1 MKKGRFTPRSVV
13 GLLFSAHRSTYLFL
27 LAMLVL
33 LISAISH
40 WYYVPVWES
49 GRGQWLESSLSFGE
63 ALARILMLLTALAVP
78 YFCLRQ
84 SNASRFFQRVCW
96 SLLILVAFFPFY
108 ISHWQPEQFM
118 AGNIIHQELERVS
131 ADMEANMV
139 HQQSDW
145 RYWQVIE
152 SDSFTN
158 YRGVEIPEKDGWGMA
173 YLYPSSHQYIFQQ
186 IFSYSND
193 FLNVVS
199 RGWVFAGSGLIILLI
214 GMSLQPAAPGV
225 GRFPNVLFIC
235 GMGLLLVA
243 VLVTP
248 RAISEYQLQKA
259 EHHAAQGNSALAIEL
274 YRSAVDWKPSL
285 RFSLE
290 YYQSSLG
297 ILLSKRGC
305 NYCYET
311 LMMRFAEEISQ
322 GRISQARITLSLVE
336 QMYPRRSEVAFWFD
350 ALNNRMA
357 IEAFNAGQ
365 YSLAAEYWTSSRQ
378 FVPFNPVSHYGLA
391 LVNVKLKRFSQASES
406 LEKLVTLQEYLT
418 FKRLTIKG
426 QHIVMQ
432 SWSAYWTDDYLSAF
446 QLYSLGLTPEVW

>member
-1 MKKGRFTPRSVV
+1 MNKGRFSPRRVIDF
-13 GLLFSAHRSTYLFL
+13 LFSADRAVYLFL
-27 LAMLVL
+27 LAIPVL
-33 LISAISH
+33 FISAMSH

-63 ALARILMLLTALAVP
+63 ALARLLMLLTALAVP
-78 YFCLRQ
+78 YFCLRKPIV
-84 SNASRFFQRVCW
+84 SRFFQRVCW

-139 HQQSDW
+139 HQQRDW
-145 RYWQVIE
+145 RYWQE
-152 SDSFTN
+152 MDSSVFGN
-158 YRGVEIPEKDGWGMA
+158 YKGVTIPEKDGWAMS
-173 YLYPSSHQYIFQQ
+173 YLYPSAHQYIFQQ

-214 GMSLQPAAPGV
+214 AMSLVPVSPGA
-225 GRFPNVLFIC
+225 GRFPNVIFIC
-235 GMGLLLVA
+235 GITVFFVVLLVM
-243 VLVTP
+243 P

-259 EHHAAQGNSALAIEL
+259 EHYAAQGNTSQAIEL

-285 RFSLE
+285 RFSLD
-290 YYQSSLG
+290 YYHSSLG
-297 ILLSKRGC
+297 VLLNKRGC

-311 LMMRFAEEISQ
+311 LMMRFAEYI
-322 GRISQARITLSLVE
+322 GKGKTTQARITLSLIE

-357 IEAFNAGQ
+357 IEAFNLGQ
-365 YSLAAEYWTSSRQ
+365 YSLAAEYWESSRQ

-426 QHIVMQ
+426 QYIVMQ
-432 SWSAYWTDDYLSAF
+432 GWSAYWNDDYHNAF